1 MKNLVQEVWRIYV
14 FFDMKWEM
22 DWENRRAIG
31 EVVDC
36 VDDVLELLEE
46 MGFEP
51 DTNLLLNEWC
61 REAKQKPLT
70 YILPYI
76 EKVKTRCREGGAF
89 RLLHLMGRVEE
100 NIKTLIE
107 EMKQ

>member
-36 VDDVLELLEE
+36 VDDVL
-46 MGFEP
+46 
-51 DTNLLLNEWC
+51 
-61 REAKQKPLT
+61 
-70 YILPYI
+70 
-76 EKVKTRCREGGAF
+76 
-89 RLLHLMGRVEE
+89 
-100 NIKTLIE
+100 
-107 EMKQ
+107 